1 MGVKIKE
8 PKIHSLRLLR
18 SHSIHY
24 KIYEHPI
31 KFANAQEVARFLAI
45 PEGNLYKTLVS
56 KGSSNEKPILSLI
69 PSNRTLNLKKLAMA
83 SQNKRVKMVTYN
95 EAEKLT
101 ELKVGGISA
110 LALLHKKW
118 QVYLDSSAQKLDTM
132 VMNAGKRGF
141 QVEIACED
149 FIYLVSAR
157 VASIT

>member
-1 MGVKIKE
+1 MEVKIKE
-8 PKIHSLRLLR
+8 PKIQSLRLLR
-18 SHSIHY
+18 SHSIPY
-24 KIYEHPI
+24 KFYEYPI
-31 KFANAQEVARFLAI
+31 KFSNAQEVARFLAI

-56 KGSSNEKPILSLI
+56 KGSSNEKPLLSLI
-69 PSNRTLNLKKLAMA
+69 PSNRALNLKKLAMA

-101 ELKVGGISA
+101 GLRVGGISA

-118 QVYLDSSAQKLDTM
+118 QVFLDSSSQEMDSL

-149 FIYLVSAR
+149 FINLVSAT
-157 VASIT
+157 VTSIT